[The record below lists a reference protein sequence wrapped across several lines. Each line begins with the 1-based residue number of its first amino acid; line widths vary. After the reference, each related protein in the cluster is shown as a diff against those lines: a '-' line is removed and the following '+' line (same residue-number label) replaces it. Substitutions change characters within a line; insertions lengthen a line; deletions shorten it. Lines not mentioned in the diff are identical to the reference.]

1 VEVKYLFDT
10 NIFLY
15 HLAGIPKIQKFFS
28 EKFLVEN
35 EVVTSRIVRLELL
48 SLPGLSSSKANIIR
62 EMLDQ
67 FTLIPITEDIEELT
81 ISSRQRY
88 RIKLPDA
95 LIAATAYQTSSIL
108 VTHDVKDFKRIVEI
122 RSLNPFF

>member
-67 FTLIPITEDIEELT
+67 FTLIPITEDIEELA
-81 ISSRQRY
+81 ISFRQRY

-122 RSLNPFF
+122 RLLNPFF